1 MIVGREKP
9 SNLEIHT
16 YLTNL
21 RNSGVTN
28 MYGSGRYLE
37 QVFGLTQHE
46 ARAAVLRWMKAMSEQ
61 E

>member
-1 MIVGREKP
+1 MIVDETKP
-9 SNLEIHT
+9 SKLEIHY

-28 MYGSGRYLE
+28 MYGAGPYLE
-37 QVFGLTQHE
+37 RMFGLTRQE